1 MNLLLSCFLVSLL
14 GSVSACFCFLFLIA
28 AVDGARGMGTFREGG
43 MESNLSREDDK
54 NRNEKNDA

>member
-1 MNLLLSCFLVSLL
+1 MSWL
-14 GSVSACFCFLFLIA
+14 GSVSACFFFLFLIA

-54 NRNEKNDA
+54 NRNEKNDERDDPKP